1 MRRAIALA
9 LLVVILTL
17 LVVILMP
24 PSAGMAAATVPPD
37 QSATG
42 RVTGVVRDAMQAVVV
57 GAKVELKSADSA
69 ATWTRETN
77 GKGQYTFDG
86 IPPGLYQLTVIVS
99 GFQIVVV
106 RDVRVDAGRETVVN
120 VTLHIPHA

>member
-1 MRRAIALA
+1 MRRTIA
-9 LLVVILTL
+9 LLVVFNCM
-17 LVVILMP
+17 LMP
-24 PSAGMAAATVPPD
+24 PLSVSGAKAASAQPD

-42 RVTGVVRDAMQAVVV
+42 RVTGVVRDPTQAVVA

-69 ATWTRETN
+69 ATWTRQTGRE
-77 GKGQYTFDG
+77 GKFAFDG

-106 RDVRVDAGRETVVN
+106 RDVRVNAGRETVVN
-120 VTLHIPHA
+120 VTLHIPPA